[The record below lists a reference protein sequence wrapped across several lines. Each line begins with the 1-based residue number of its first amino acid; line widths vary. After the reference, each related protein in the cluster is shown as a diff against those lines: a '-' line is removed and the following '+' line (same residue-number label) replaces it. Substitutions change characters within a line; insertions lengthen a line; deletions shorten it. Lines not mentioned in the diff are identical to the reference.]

1 MYQHFSAIA
10 DAVSKPVMLYN
21 VPGRTVADMQPATVA
36 RAATHGNIFGI
47 KEATGDID
55 RLKSIQDLVSDDFML
70 YSGDDFT
77 VLQFL
82 EQGGHGVVTVSGNVV
97 PAAMSRLCSLA
108 SSGELRAAKD
118 LDNTLQPLNTAL
130 FVESNPI
137 PVKWAVSLMGLIP
150 PYLRLPMTNFAEQY
164 HDQMRAALKVAG
176 VILED
181 AA

>member
-1 MYQHFSAIA
+1 MLRDSTVSISNGAIA
-10 DAVSKPVMLYN
+10 N
-21 VPGRTVADMQPATVA
+21 R
-36 RAATHGNIFGI
+36 N
-47 KEATGDID
+47 
-55 RLKSIQDLVSDDFML
+55 SDDFML